1 MKDKNN
7 KYNGKVIQTKYKGYH
22 FRSRTEAR
30 WAVFFD
36 KLGVKYEYEPE
47 GFELPNGKCY
57 LPDFYLPLLGG
68 GGYFEVKPDVENE
81 QEWLDNLEQL
91 AKLTGKNCFILNGV
105 PDYKF
110 YGKYVMEWDCL
121 NSGHDDFI
129 RSHYE
134 KTNFWAAYA
143 FCTVPDDKYDYYCSV
158 GSFYSCLG
166 IDKDFFMFDF
176 IALKKYIN
184 KSIKDVKIFN
194 TIDIGFSQDYIE
206 AVNYSRAFRFDIDK
220 LHL

>member
-57 LPDFYLPLLGG
+57 LPDFYLPEFGG

-81 QEWLDNLEQL
+81 QEWLDKLEQL

-105 PDYKF
+105 PDYKV

-129 RSHYE
+129 YSHYE

-143 FCTVPDDKYDYYCSV
+143 FCTVCEDEYEYD
-158 GSFYSCLG
+158 FYRLG
-166 IDKDFFMFDF
+166 VPKDYFTYDL
-176 IALKKYIN
+176 IALEKFIN
-184 KSIKDVKIFN
+184 KSIKDVRLFN
-194 TIDIGFSQDYIE
+194 TKDIGFSQDYIE

>member
-57 LPDFYLPLLGG
+57 LPDFYLPEFGG

-105 PDYKF
+105 PDYKY
-110 YGKYVMEWDCL
+110 YGKYNPNDIECGWFALCFCGGDSNYMYEGGYFVEPL
-121 NSGHDDFI
+121 YALGQSILEYHDEDAE
-129 RSHYE
+129 SW
-134 KTNFWAAYA
+134 FWE
-143 FCTVPDDKYDYYCSV
+143 
-158 GSFYSCLG
+158 
-166 IDKDFFMFDF
+166 
-176 IALKKYIN
+176 N
-184 KSIKDVKIFN
+184 
-194 TIDIGFSQDYIE
+194 YIE

>member
-57 LPDFYLPLLGG
+57 LPDFYLPDFGG

-81 QEWLDNLEQL
+81 QEWLDKLEQL

-110 YGKYVMEWDCL
+110 YGKYVMEWKYL
-121 NSGHDDFI
+121 ATGPDDFI
-129 RSHYE
+129 YNNNG
-134 KTNFWAAYA
+134 KANFWAAYA
-143 FCTVPDDKYDYYCSV
+143 FCTSINDYIYQAEER
-158 GSFYSCLG
+158 F
-166 IDKDFFMFDF
+166 IFDMIF
-176 IALKKYIN
+176 IENFIN
-184 KSIKDVKIFN
+184 RNIKDVEKVYSGCL
-194 TIDIGFSQDYIE
+194 GFSQDYIE